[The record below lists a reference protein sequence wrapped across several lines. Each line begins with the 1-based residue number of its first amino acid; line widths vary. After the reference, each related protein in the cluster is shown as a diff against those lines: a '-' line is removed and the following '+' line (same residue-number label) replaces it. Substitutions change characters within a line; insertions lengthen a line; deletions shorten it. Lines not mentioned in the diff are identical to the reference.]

1 MEIHP
6 DDAEGLGVKDMEQVR
21 VTSEYGSIDIPAK
34 IVHEREILKGVLQI
48 THGWDD
54 VNVNLI
60 TPDHVNDPISGF
72 PLLKAI
78 PVRIEKIA

>member
-6 DDAEGLGVKDMEQVR
+6 DDAKGLGVKDKEQVR
-21 VTSEYGSIDIPAK
+21 VTSEVGSIDIPAK
-34 IVHEREILKGVLQI
+34 IVHEREIRQGVLQI

-78 PVRIEKIA
+78 PVRIEKIS